1 MIGQK
6 QIITINSGVE
16 YLSEVYNQLSGESLV
31 NWLLMQGRVLLNKS
45 ITGCG
50 FTSGCLENRDN
61 IILTAPRILVL
72 QNKLE
77 QYNMESENNPR
88 AEEYLFYFDRE
99 KDLDTLKLKL
109 WDYLQDSD
117 MASRPYKL
125 LVTYDSFIPLVDIL
139 ESDPLFTNRHFNINE
154 DFKIVVD
161 ESHCII
167 KDIKLKQYGNKAV
180 MSRFLSRVFL
190 YDSVLFVSATPIE
203 NYLQRLPQF
212 KQNEVQ
218 HIELN
223 WLGRKEVVPKTYK
236 CSNPSDAFGQI
247 YKAYERQVDPWGN
260 HYFDVIY
267 NNDGTCS
274 FSYEAVI
281 FLNSV
286 GDIGKILKSYSQKS
300 NGLLD
305 IADVSVV
312 CADTSENRAE
322 LKKSNSAIRITKSV
336 PKLGEPHPTWTF
348 CTRTSF
354 IGVDFY
360 SPSASTYVI
369 VNYKIESLSLDIAC
383 DIPQIIGR
391 QRLKANP
398 FRERIHIFYTNNLRV
413 IDDQEFAAFQNEKM
427 VQSQTQISIWRNL
440 PEVDEDGRRL
450 KDSNLKGLQDTIQ
463 DHPEKYYITTE
474 NGFPEIDDFLMADE
488 QYNRDIAKN
497 QITWFVLSGQGNVQ
511 GGYTLPVQTLKD
523 DLGNLQYIQDRLR
536 KVYEYVLKYPMV
548 RDELNL
554 MLWSEG
560 YNDIAHYVN
569 SLPLERLYACGFNTT
584 RMDQEIKAIQEG
596 PHIEPIIYTRF
607 QVDQKYTRE
616 EIKTALGEIYTAAGL
631 KKTPKATDLEDY
643 FRCVDCKKGGQRAY
657 LLKARN

>member
-6 QIITINSGVE
+6 QIIRIDSGVE
-16 YLSEVYNQLSGESLV
+16 YLSEVYNQLSGESLI

-50 FTSGCLENRDN
+50 FTSGCLENWDN

-72 QNKLE
+72 QNKME
-77 QYNMESENNPR
+77 QYNMVSEKNPR
-88 AEEYLFYFDRE
+88 AEELLFYFDRE

-109 WDYLQDSD
+109 WDYLQNSD

-139 ESDPLFTNRHFNINE
+139 ESDPLFTQRNININE
-154 DFKIVVD
+154 VFKIVVD

-167 KDIKLKQYGNKAV
+167 KDIKLKQYRNKAV
-180 MSRFLSRVFL
+180 MSRFLSRVFR

-203 NYLQRLPQF
+203 TYLQRLPQF
-212 KQNEVQ
+212 KQNEVK

-223 WLGRKEVVPKTYK
+223 WLGRKEVVPKTDK
-236 CSNPSDAFGQI
+236 CSNPGDAFKQI
-247 YKAYERQVDPWGN
+247 YQDYAKQVDPWGN

-267 NNDGTCS
+267 NDDGTCS

-286 GDIGKILKSYSQKS
+286 GDIVKILKTYSKKS
-300 NGLLD
+300 DGLLD

-312 CADTSENRAE
+312 CANTSENRAD
-322 LKKSNSAIRITKSV
+322 LKKINSGMKITTSV
-336 PKLGEPHPTWTF
+336 PKPGEPHPTWTF

-360 SPSASTYVI
+360 SPSASTFVI
-369 VNYKIESLSLDIAC
+369 VNYNIESLSLDIAC

-413 IDDQEFAAFQNEKM
+413 IDDQEFTAFQNEKM
-427 VQSQTQISIWRNL
+427 AESLTKISIWRNL
-440 PEVDEDGRRL
+440 PEFDEDGRRL
-450 KDSNLKGLQDTIQ
+450 KDSNLKGLEEAIQ
-463 DHPEKYYITTE
+463 DHPERFYITTE
-474 NGFPEIDDFLMADE
+474 NGYPEIDDFLMADE

-497 QITWFVLSGQGNVQ
+497 QITWFVLSGQGNTQ
-511 GGYTLPVQTLKD
+511 GGYSLPVQTLMG
-523 DLGNLQYIQDRLR
+523 DLGNLQYAQDKLR
-536 KVYEYVLKYPMV
+536 KVYECALKYPMV
-548 RDELNL
+548 KDELNL
-554 MLWSEG
+554 MLWTEG
-560 YNDIAHYVN
+560 YNDIAYYIN
-569 SLPLERLYACGFNTT
+569 SLPLDRIYACGFNTT
-584 RMDQEIKAIQEG
+584 KMDQEIKAIQEM
-596 PHIEPIIYTRF
+596 PSLEPVIYTRF
-607 QVDQKYTRE
+607 QVGQRYTRD

-631 KKTPKATDLEDY
+631 KKTPKATDLEEY
-643 FRCVDCKKGGQRAY
+643 FKCADCKIHGQRAY
-657 LLKARN
+657 FLQSK

>member
-16 YLSEVYNQLSGESLV
+16 YLSEVSNQLSGESLV
-31 NWLLMQGRVLLNKS
+31 NWLLNQGRVLLNKS

-50 FTSGCLENRDN
+50 FTSGCLENWDN

-72 QNKLE
+72 QNKME
-77 QYNMESENNPR
+77 QYNMVSEKNPR
-88 AEEYLFYFDRE
+88 AEELLFYFDRE

-109 WDYLQDSD
+109 WDYLQNSD

-139 ESDPLFTNRHFNINE
+139 ESDPLFTQRNININE
-154 DFKIVVD
+154 NFKIVVD

-167 KDIKLKQYGNKAV
+167 KDIKLKQYRNKAV
-180 MSRFLSRVFL
+180 MSRFLSRVFR

-203 NYLQRLPQF
+203 TYLQRLPQF
-212 KQNEVQ
+212 KQNEVK

-223 WLGRKEVVPKTYK
+223 WLGRKEVVPKTDK
-236 CSNPSDAFGQI
+236 CSNPSDAFRQI
-247 YKAYERQVDPWGN
+247 YQDYAKQVDPWGN

-267 NNDGTCS
+267 NDDGTCS

-286 GDIGKILKSYSQKS
+286 GDIVKILKTYSKKS
-300 NGLLD
+300 DGLLD

-312 CADTSENRAE
+312 CANTSENRAD
-322 LKKSNSAIRITKSV
+322 LKKINSGMKITTSV
-336 PKLGEPHPTWTF
+336 PKPGEPHPTWTF

-360 SPSASTYVI
+360 SPSASTFVI
-369 VNYKIESLSLDIAC
+369 VNYNIESLSLDIAC

-427 VQSQTQISIWRNL
+427 AESLTKISIWRNL
-440 PEVDEDGRRL
+440 PEFDEDGRRL
-450 KDSNLKGLQDTIQ
+450 KDSNLKGLEDAIQ
-463 DHPEKYYITTE
+463 DHPERFYITTE
-474 NGFPEIDDFLMADE
+474 NGYPEIDDFLMADE

-497 QITWFVLSGQGNVQ
+497 QITWFVLSGQGNTQ
-511 GGYTLPVQTLKD
+511 GGYSLPVQSLKG
-523 DLGNLQYIQDRLR
+523 DLSRLPYAQDRLR
-536 KVYEYVLKYPMV
+536 KVCECLQNYPTV
-548 RDELNL
+548 RNELNL

-560 YNDIAHYVN
+560 YNDIAHYIN
-569 SLPLERLYACGFNTT
+569 SLPLDRIYACGFNTWK
-584 RMDQEIKAIQEG
+584 MDQEIMALQQG
-596 PHIEPIIYTRF
+596 PQIGPLIYARF
-607 QVDQKYTRE
+607 QVGQRYTRD
-616 EIKTALGEIYTAAGL
+616 EIKTALGEIYTSAGL
-631 KKTPKATDLEDY
+631 KKTPKATDLEEY
-643 FRCVDCKKGGQRAY
+643 FKCIDCKIHSQRAFF
-657 LLKARN
+657 LQSK

>member
-6 QIITINSGVE
+6 EIITINPGIE
-16 YLSEVYNQLSGESLV
+16 YLSDVYNQSGESLI

-50 FTSGCLENRDN
+50 FTSGCLENGDN
-61 IILTAPRILVL
+61 IILAAPRILVL

-77 QYNMESENNPR
+77 QYNMASERNPN
-88 AEEYLFYFDRE
+88 AEELLFYFDRE
-99 KDLDTLKLKL
+99 KDLETLKLKL
-109 WDYLQDSD
+109 WGYLQDSD
-117 MASRPYKL
+117 MTSRPYKL
-125 LVTYDSFIPLVDIL
+125 LVTYDSFIPLLDML
-139 ESDPLFTNRHFNINE
+139 ESEFGFDINE
-154 DFKIVVD
+154 SFRIVID

-167 KDIKLKQYGNKAV
+167 KDIKLKQYRNKAT
-180 MSRFLSRVFL
+180 MSRFLSRAFL

-212 KQNEVQ
+212 KQNDVAYV
-218 HIELN
+218 ELN

-236 CSNPSDAFGQI
+236 CSNPSDAFNQI
-247 YKAYERQVDPWGN
+247 YKAYEKQVDPWGN

-286 GDIGKILKSYSQKS
+286 ADIKKVLKAYFKKS
-300 NGLLD
+300 DGLLG
-305 IADVSVV
+305 IGNVSVI
-312 CADTSENRAE
+312 CADTSENRVE
-322 LKKSNSAIRITKSV
+322 LKKIAPGMKITKSV
-336 PKLGEPHPTWTF
+336 PKPGNPHPTWTF
-348 CTRTSF
+348 CTRTCF

-360 SPSASTYVI
+360 SPSASTFVV
-369 VNYKIESLSLDIAC
+369 VNYNIESLSLDIAC

-413 IDDQEFAAFQNEKM
+413 IDDQDFAAFQNEKM
-427 VQSQTQISIWRNL
+427 VKSLTQISIWKNL
-440 PEVDEDGRRL
+440 PEVDEDGRKL
-450 KDSNLKGLQDTIQ
+450 KASNLKGLEETIQ
-463 DHPEKYYITTE
+463 EHPDRFYITTE
-474 NGFPEIDDFLMADE
+474 NGYPEIDDFLMTDE
-488 QYNRDIAKN
+488 EYNRDIAKN
-497 QITWFVLSGQGNVQ
+497 QITWFVLSGQGNTQ
-511 GGYTLPVQTLKD
+511 GGYSLPVETLKD
-523 DLGNLQYIQDRLR
+523 ELLQIPDAEGKLR
-536 KVYEYVLKYPMV
+536 RVYDYAKNYPMI
-548 RDELNL
+548 REELNL

-560 YNDIAHYVN
+560 YNRVAYYINH
-569 SLPLERLYACGFNTT
+569 LPLERLYACGFNTT
-584 RMDQEIKAIQEG
+584 KMDQEIKAIQQG
-596 PHIEPIIYTRF
+596 PQIEPMIYTQF

-643 FRCVDCKKGGQRAY
+643 FTCIDCKKGGQRAY
-657 LLKARN
+657 LLKAK